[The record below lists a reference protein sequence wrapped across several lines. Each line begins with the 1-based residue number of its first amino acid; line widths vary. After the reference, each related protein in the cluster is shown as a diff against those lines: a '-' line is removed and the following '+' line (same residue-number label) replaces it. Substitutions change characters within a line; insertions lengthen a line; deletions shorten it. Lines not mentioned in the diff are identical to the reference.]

1 MRTMTRHFAT
11 SLALMAG
18 LLVLPYTASAT
29 DQQELS
35 QFLQQLIEEEGLA
48 GGIILIRDG
57 GQDLIATSGLANRET
72 GTPITADT
80 RFYAASVGKMI
91 VAAAILSAVD
101 EGLIGLDSLIGPL
114 LADLPDIEQFE
125 REGPVKISQLL
136 NHTSGLAEYLSD
148 DFLDASYDAPETQWT
163 VEEAMGFAYGQ
174 PAQPANHGFEYTNTN
189 YVILGHIL
197 AQLDGSLERSLTRR
211 IFSPAGMGA
220 SSVGLNPTTMAPAAH
235 GYDENGHDVSA
246 LGWNSILGD
255 GPVVT
260 TASDLANFMHA
271 LFEERTLLSP
281 ARLAQMRTPSSF
293 EENYGLG
300 LVMDEDEHGQWVG
313 HSGGYDGFEADIL
326 HNTDTGLTMVFMIN
340 GNMNTSRHVLG
351 ELVDWHLN

>member
-1 MRTMTRHFAT
+1 MRALTRHFVT

-35 QFLQQLIEEEGLA
+35 QFLQQMIEEEGLA

-57 GQDLIATSGLANRET
+57 GQDIIATSGLANRET
-72 GTPITADT
+72 DTPITADT
-80 RFYAASVGKMI
+80 RFYAASVGKMM

-114 LADLPDIEQFE
+114 LADLPDVEQFE

-136 NHTSGLAEYLSD
+136 NHTSGLPEYLT
-148 DFLDASYDAPETQWT
+148 DAFFDATYEAPQTRWS
-163 VEEAMGFAYGQ
+163 VEQAIQFAYGA
-174 PAQPANHGFEYTNTN
+174 PAGPANRSFEYTNTN

-220 SSVGLNPTTMAPAAH
+220 TSVGLNPATMAPAAH
-235 GYDENGHDVSA
+235 GYDEDGYDVSA

-260 TASDLANFMHA
+260 TANDLANFMHA
-271 LFEERTLLSP
+271 LFEERTLLSQ
-281 ARLAQMRTPSSF
+281 AMLAQMRTPSGL
-293 EENYGLG
+293 EDNYGMG

-313 HSGGYDGFEADIL
+313 HSGGYDGFEADVL
-326 HNTDTGLTMVFMIN
+326 HNTDTELTMVFMIN
-340 GNMNTSRHVLG
+340 GNMRSRRHVLG
-351 ELVDWHLN
+351 ELVDLHLN